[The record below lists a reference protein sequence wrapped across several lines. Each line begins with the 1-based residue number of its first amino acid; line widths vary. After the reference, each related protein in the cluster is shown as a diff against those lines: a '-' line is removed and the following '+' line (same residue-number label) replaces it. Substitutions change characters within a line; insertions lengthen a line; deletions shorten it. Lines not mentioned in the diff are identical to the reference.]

1 MLSVRDP
8 EHRVRISLAMLGRL
22 VIEPQTLIGVDQ
34 IMVGTKMFG
43 IPLQCCIVIG
53 NGGDS
58 ASLAPT

>member
-1 MLSVRDP
+1 MLSMGDP
-8 EHRVRISLAMLGRL
+8 GNSGCISLAMLSRF

-43 IPLQCCIVIG
+43 IPLQGSVIVG
-53 NGGDS
+53 YRGDS